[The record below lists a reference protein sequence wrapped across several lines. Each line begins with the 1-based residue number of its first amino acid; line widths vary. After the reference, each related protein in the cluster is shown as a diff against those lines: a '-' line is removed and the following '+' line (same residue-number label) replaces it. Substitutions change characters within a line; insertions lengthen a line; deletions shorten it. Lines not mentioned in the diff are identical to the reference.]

1 MRVLAIDASLRN
13 TGVAIV
19 DANNGKPQSVYFG
32 TIHNKSAMRPSS
44 CLVCIR
50 DRLAELIREHAP
62 DCCALESVIYVQSY
76 KTAIILGAARGAA
89 ILAAA
94 EKGLPVFE
102 YPPKRIKQSTVGRGG
117 ARQESG
123 RVHGARAA
131 WSNRNAGCRRRRRA
145 GNRSY
150 SPAHARGSGA
160 WSSGR
165 NANMNL
171 ADGTTGAERRLA
183 KTFGT
188 AARPNLHV
196 RWLGRTEFA
205 HALALQEELAAKKR
219 EDASLEDQ
227 LLLLE
232 HEPVYTIG
240 RTPDRS
246 SLSATG
252 RIRRGEL
259 GAAHLPHPVFSI
271 NRGGQATYH
280 GPGQLMGYP
289 IIDLRR
295 CGQDL
300 HKYLRW
306 LEQLLIDL
314 LAQYDIAAQRRES
327 LTGVWVENRKI
338 ASIGVG
344 VRHWI
349 TMHGFALN
357 VGGDLSPFDHIVP
370 CGINDVAITSMEKE
384 TKKSFTVASVAPTLE
399 KLTLD
404 SIVTLRVAPETQVM
418 NA

>member
-1 MRVLAIDASLRN
+1 MN
-13 TGVAIV
+13 
-19 DANNGKPQSVYFG
+19 P
-32 TIHNKSAMRPSS
+32 
-44 CLVCIR
+44 
-50 DRLAELIREHAP
+50 
-62 DCCALESVIYVQSY
+62 
-76 KTAIILGAARGAA
+76 
-89 ILAAA
+89 
-94 EKGLPVFE
+94 
-102 YPPKRIKQSTVGRGG
+102 
-117 ARQESG
+117 
-123 RVHGARAA
+123 
-131 WSNRNAGCRRRRRA
+131 AGHL
-145 GNRSY
+145 N
-150 SPAHARGSGA
+150 
-160 WSSGR
+160 
-165 NANMNL
+165 
-171 ADGTTGAERRLA
+171 
-183 KTFGT
+183 
-188 AARPNLHV
+188 V
-196 RWLGRTEFA
+196 RWLGRMEFA
-205 HALALQEELAAKKR
+205 HALAVQDESVAKKR
-219 EDASLEDQ
+219 NDPLFEDQ

-252 RIRRGEL
+252 SRPSRDGES
-259 GAAHLPHPVFSI
+259 GSAHLPHPLFSI

-327 LTGVWVENRKI
+327 LTGVWIENLKI

-357 VGGDLSPFDHIVP
+357 VCGDLSPFDHIVP
-370 CGINDVAITSMEKE
+370 CGINNVAITSMEKE
-384 TKKSFTVASVAPTLE
+384 TKKSFTVANVARAVE
-399 KLTLD
+399 KLALD
-404 SIVTLRVAPETQVM
+404 SIVSLRVAPETQVM